1 METGRETS
9 TECCAFICLQALS
22 KAQAREKR
30 RLLAARTQAARVDKT
45 LEKKREQLAAVRRA
59 RRRRHD
65 TLSRL

>member
-30 RLLAARTQAARVDKT
+30 RLLAARTQAARVD
-45 LEKKREQLAAVRRA
+45 
-59 RRRRHD
+59 
-65 TLSRL
+65 